1 MIVLGKKGQ
10 KILGKLFFNSKL
22 RNICTM
28 DLSLHVIS
36 HKRKRVQRFLFRKN
50 SLLT

>member
-36 HKRKRVQRFLFRKN
+36 HKRKNECNVFCFEKIVY
-50 SLLT
+50 